1 MFNKHEHMLRL
12 TRSEIKKHF
21 KRRYIYIYLYLNVY
35 LYAYQL
41 ANNEKALRSYICEC
55 LCMLNGKGAGGGIS
69 DKN

>member
-12 TRSEIKKHF
+12 TRSEINTSKED
-21 KRRYIYIYLYLNVY
+21 IDIYLYLNVY

-41 ANNEKALRSYICEC
+41 ANNEKALHNYICEC
-55 LCMLNGKGAGGGIS
+55 LCMSDEKGAGGGIS

>member
-12 TRSEIKKHF
+12 TRSEINTSKED
-21 KRRYIYIYLYLNVY
+21 IDIYLYLNVY

-41 ANNEKALRSYICEC
+41 ANNEKTLHSYICEC
-55 LCMLNGKGAGGGIS
+55 LCMLDGKGSGGGIS